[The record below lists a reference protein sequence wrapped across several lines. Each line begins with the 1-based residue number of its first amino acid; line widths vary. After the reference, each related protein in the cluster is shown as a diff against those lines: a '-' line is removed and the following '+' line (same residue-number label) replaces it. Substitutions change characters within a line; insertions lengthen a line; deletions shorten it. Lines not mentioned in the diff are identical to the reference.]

1 MLIEVWHIIN
11 RDKGVRFV
19 FEFFGNH
26 LELHKHLAPSG
37 AIGLD
42 NPHGAS
48 RRVAFNLMGVLQQ
61 HRGLPKP
68 VGRIKNHDAGLS
80 ALGEKLIHQA
90 FASHH
95 IASAQRHQLEV
106 VYTAQIVYHARSSTR
121 PYGHCN
127 RKTIQAAL

>member
-26 LELHKHLAPSG
+26 LELHKHLAPNG

-68 VGRIKNHDAGLS
+68 VDKP
-80 ALGEKLIHQA
+80 IHQA

-121 PYGHCN
+121 PYGHCS